1 MWCGLQWE
9 TNAKHDD
16 SNTDHTNTD
25 HTNSDHAEQGDA
37 LMSPILEVSGL
48 SKRFGKV
55 VTAENLSFS
64 VEQGSALGIVGP
76 NGAGKSTLLSLI
88 TGVLNPDA
96 GTIVYDGTDITRLSA
111 GARSEAGIGRS
122 FQIPRPFV
130 DMTVF
135 ENVYVGAAFGGDSH
149 GQAGYD
155 TAAEALEITGLLPLA
170 DVPAGQ
176 LRLLDRKRLELARA
190 LATEPR
196 LILLDEIAGGLTE
209 KELPPLIEMI
219 KGLKESGVTVIW
231 IEHIVHALLAV
242 VDDLMCL
249 AMGKVLA
256 IGDPHE
262 VMRSPEVIEVYLGS
276 TFDMGEVS

>member
-1 MWCGLQWE
+1 MAPMLQVQ
-9 TNAKHDD
+9 D
-16 SNTDHTNTD
+16 
-25 HTNSDHAEQGDA
+25 
-37 LMSPILEVSGL
+37 L

-55 VTAENLSFS
+55 VTADHVSFT
-64 VEQGSALGIVGP
+64 VDQGTALGIVGP

-88 TGVLNPDA
+88 SGVLAPDG
-96 GTIVYDGTDITRLSA
+96 GTITFDGQDLKGVSA
-111 GARSEAGIGRS
+111 GARSELGIARS

-135 ENVYVGAAFGGDSH
+135 ENVYVGSAFGGQST

-155 TAAEALEITGLLPLA
+155 TTAEALDIAGLLHLA

-190 LATEPR
+190 LATQPR

-219 KGLKESGVTVIW
+219 KGLRDSGVTVIW

-242 VDDLMCL
+242 VDELMCL
-249 AMGKVLA
+249 AFGRILA
-256 IGDPHE
+256 IGNPEE

-276 TFDMGEVS
+276 TFETREVS

>member
-1 MWCGLQWE
+1 
-9 TNAKHDD
+9 
-16 SNTDHTNTD
+16 
-25 HTNSDHAEQGDA
+25 
-37 LMSPILEVSGL
+37 MSPILEVSGL

>member
-1 MWCGLQWE
+1 MP
-9 TNAKHDD
+9 A
-16 SNTDHTNTD
+16 
-25 HTNSDHAEQGDA
+25 
-37 LMSPILEVSGL
+37 ILEVRDL

-55 VTAENLSFS
+55 VTAEEISFS
-64 VEQGSALGIVGP
+64 VGPGTALGIVGP

-88 TGVLNPDA
+88 SGTLNADSGSVLF
-96 GTIVYDGTDITRLSA
+96 DGKDITGLSA
-111 GARSEAGIGRS
+111 GARSEMGLGRS

-135 ENVYVGAAFGGDSH
+135 ENVYVAAAFGGRSK

-155 TAAEALEITGLLPLA
+155 TAAEALDIAGLLHLS

-190 LATEPR
+190 LATQPR

-219 KGLKESGVTVIW
+219 KGLRDSGVTVIW

-242 VDDLMCL
+242 VDELMCL
-249 AMGKVLA
+249 AFGKILA
-256 IGDPHE
+256 IGDPQE
-262 VMRSPEVIEVYLGS
+262 VMRSPEVVEVYLGS
-276 TFDMGEVS
+276 TFDMGEAS

>member
-1 MWCGLQWE
+1 M
-9 TNAKHDD
+9 A
-16 SNTDHTNTD
+16 
-25 HTNSDHAEQGDA
+25 A
-37 LMSPILEVSGL
+37 ILEVRDL

-55 VTAENLSFS
+55 VTADEISFS
-64 VEQGSALGIVGP
+64 VEQGTALGIVGP

-88 TGVLNPDA
+88 SGTLNADSGSVLF
-96 GTIVYDGTDITRLSA
+96 DGKDITRLSA
-111 GARSEAGIGRS
+111 GARSEMGIGRS

-135 ENVYVGAAFGGDSH
+135 ENVYVAAAFGGGSK

-155 TAAEALEITGLLPLA
+155 TAAEALEIAGLLKLS

-190 LATEPR
+190 LATQPR

-219 KGLKESGVTVIW
+219 KGLRDSGVTVIW

-249 AMGKVLA
+249 AFGKILA
-256 IGDPHE
+256 IGDPQE
-262 VMRSPEVIEVYLGS
+262 VMRSPEVVEVYLGS
-276 TFDMGEVS
+276 TFDMGEAS